1 MNTYAKAMKFIKDA
15 TYEDKDIL
23 YDGIRDILKEDELNY
38 PEDWQIKKLQ
48 RLADAKY
55 QEFENIENY
64 SSEKINDKP
73 IGFVDLNQYKPL
85 IMAALSESVNH
96 QLLGSLG
103 NEEAAK
109 LCSRLQ
115 YEGYC
120 IKNRITYEEM
130 TDDDFERAYE
140 EEVREQFGYNEYD
153 L

>member
-1 MNTYAKAMKFIKDA
+1 MISQGNEKTNSQLKD
-15 TYEDKDIL
+15 K
-23 YDGIRDILKEDELNY
+23 N
-38 PEDWQIKKLQ
+38 
-48 RLADAKY
+48 
-55 QEFENIENY
+55 
-64 SSEKINDKP
+64 P

-115 YEGYC
+115 YEGYY